1 MERLSVLYASALFE
15 LAVEKGSANKFL
27 DQTIL
32 IRNTL
37 QDADCQRIVIHP
49 HIPAAEKQKFFGKI
63 FEGRIHDDLLGFLFL
78 VTEKNR
84 ETYLI
89 PALTEL
95 INMIERYKGKT
106 TATVYFATPLDNKQ
120 QATMKN
126 VLSKKLNKEVDLSL
140 KIDSSIIGGP
150 YILVDG
156 YYLDWTVKKR
166 LRDLA
171 VYMKEG
177 CSA

>member
-1 MERLSVLYASALFE
+1 MERLSILYASALFD
-15 LAVEKGSANKFL
+15 LAVEKGSADRVL
-27 DQTIL
+27 TQATL
-32 IRNTL
+32 IRDSL
-37 QDADCQRIVIHP
+37 QEVDCQRILVHP
-49 HIPAAEKQKFFGKI
+49 HIPAAEKQKFFRKAFAGH
-63 FEGRIHDDLLGFLFL
+63 IHDDLLGFLFL

-84 ETYLI
+84 ESYLL

-95 INMIERYKGKT
+95 IDMIERYKGKIK
-106 TATVYFATPLDNKQ
+106 ANVYFASEVDKKQ
-120 QATMKN
+120 LAIMKKT
-126 VLSKKLNKEVDLSL
+126 LSKKLNKDVELIL
-140 KIDSSIIGGP
+140 KIDPIIIGGP

-166 LRDLA
+166 LRDLT